1 MLSIEQ
7 IIPFVQGRLQV
18 LPEGYLPKWL
28 LFISVVSIFNSIQTY
43 ISGLTLTRKV
53 YSKKPEQTTK
63 LSARTFGTWTFI
75 SCVIRLYGSLF
86 LNEPHIYQL
95 TMISYAVALF
105 HFASELLIFKTC
117 SFDAGFISPLI
128 VASTSLIWMYNQVQ
142 YYTGSNW
149 GF

>member
-75 SCVIRLYGSLF
+75 S
-86 LNEPHIYQL
+86 
-95 TMISYAVALF
+95 
-105 HFASELLIFKTC
+105 
-117 SFDAGFISPLI
+117 
-128 VASTSLIWMYNQVQ
+128 
-142 YYTGSNW
+142 
-149 GF
+149 